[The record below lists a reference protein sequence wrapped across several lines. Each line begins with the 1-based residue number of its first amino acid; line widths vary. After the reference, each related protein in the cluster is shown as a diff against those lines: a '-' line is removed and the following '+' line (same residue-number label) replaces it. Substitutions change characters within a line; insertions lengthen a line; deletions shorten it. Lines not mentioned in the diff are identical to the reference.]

1 MNNDELIQQ
10 LTQSLSGLSFASP
23 GLITGDP
30 TTFLNGIT
38 VGQFRTLINDT
49 KNLLQTQ
56 DFSSLRFLL
65 DNPDLSANLDGPTR
79 NLIEDL
85 IRGDFSFFL
94 SAFDVALES
103 VAGFAASASLLAA
116 LNGNLGGG
124 GGDGGGDGGVT
135 PVVKTFLDEVAD
147 LFRGSSDA
155 DDITA
160 RAEIGRI
167 LSGGGDDTVRG
178 STGADDIRGGGGD
191 DVLRGRGGD
200 DDLRGGGGS
209 DNVIGGGGDDDLR
222 TGGGADTGK
231 GGGGDDMLLGQGGAD
246 RLVGGG
252 GSDTIEGGR
261 SDDTLKGGAGVDHF
275 MYKPGA
281 GNDVILDFGGGDQIV
296 ISRGANQ
303 FSDLNIEQRGG
314 DVLIEFA
321 NVDILIRTDNVDNF
335 DASDFMFT

>member
-10 LTQSLSGLSFASP
+10 LAQSLSGLNFASP
-23 GLITGDP
+23 NLITGDP
-30 TTFLNGIT
+30 LTFLNGIT
-38 VGQFRTLINDT
+38 VGQFRTLINQT
-49 KNLLQTQ
+49 QSLLQTQ
-56 DFSSLRFLL
+56 DFSTLRFLL
-65 DNPDLSANLDGPTR
+65 DDPNISGNLDGPTR

-85 IRGDFSFFL
+85 IRGDFSFFTA
-94 SAFDVALES
+94 AFDVALES
-103 VAGFAASASLLAA
+103 VAGFAASASLISA
-116 LNGNLGGG
+116 LNGNAGGG
-124 GGDGGGDGGVT
+124 GGAGGGTVT
-135 PVVKTFLDEVAD
+135 PAVKTFLDEVAD
-147 LFRGSSDA
+147 LFRGSADR

-167 LSGGGDDTVRG
+167 IAGGGDDTVRG
-178 STGADDIRGGGGD
+178 SFAEDFIKGGGGD

-209 DNVIGGGGDDDLR
+209 DKVIGGGGNDDIR
-222 TGGGADTGK
+222 AGGGGDTGK
-231 GGGGDDMLLGQGGAD
+231 GGGGDDMMKGQGGAD

-252 GSDTIEGGR
+252 GSDTMEGGR
-261 SDDTLKGGAGVDHF
+261 ADDTLKGGAGDDHF

-296 ISRGANQ
+296 INRGANE
-303 FSDLNIEQRGG
+303 FSDLSIEQQGA

-321 NVDILIRTDNVDNF
+321 NVDILIKTDNVNNF

>member
-1 MNNDELIQQ
+1 MNNDDLIQQ

-30 TTFLNGIT
+30 LTFLNGIT
-38 VGQFRTLINDT
+38 VGQFRTLINNT

-56 DFSSLRFLL
+56 DFSTLRFLL
-65 DNPDLSANLDGPTR
+65 DDPNLSAGLDGPTR
-79 NLIEDL
+79 TLIEDL

-94 SAFDVALES
+94 AAFDVALES
-103 VAGFAASASLLAA
+103 VAGFAAGASLIAA
-116 LNGNLGGG
+116 LSGDLGGG
-124 GGDGGGDGGVT
+124 GTGGGGGAIT

-147 LFRGSSDA
+147 LFRGSTDA

-178 STGADDIRGGGGD
+178 SSLEDFIKGGGGD

-209 DNVIGGGGDDDLR
+209 DKVIGGGGNDDIR
-222 TGGGADTGK
+222 TGGGADNGK
-231 GGGGDDMLLGQGGAD
+231 GGGGDDMIKGQGGAD

-261 SDDTLKGGAGVDHF
+261 ADDTLKGGGGIDHF
-275 MYKPGA
+275 MYKTGA
-281 GNDVILDFGGGDQIV
+281 GNDVILDFGSGDQIV
-296 ISRGANQ
+296 ISRGAEA
-303 FSDLNIEQRGG
+303 FSDLSIEQQGN

-321 NVDILIRTDNVDNF
+321 NVDILIKTDNVNNF